1 MRTENVSPRASMLIE
16 SMRDLGYS
24 LETALADIIDNS
36 IAANADSIDIFADPS
51 DETPRIAIVDNG
63 CGMTEAELL
72 DAMRAGSQ
80 NPLSSRKAND
90 LGRFGLGLKTASFSQ
105 CRRLSVITRRDDK
118 MSAAIWDLDHV
129 AKTDRWEVLM
139 PSDPSALPLASRLIG
154 NGTIVIWEQ
163 MDRLHGGLGTGLL
176 VRRLSEA
183 ASHLELVF
191 HRFLSGEVGQRKV
204 RISLN
209 NTPLKPLDPF
219 ASTLKATQ
227 RLEPEILA
235 VNGHPVTIQAF
246 TLPHFSK
253 IESKEDWERLA
264 GEAGHLRNQGFY
276 LYRERRL
283 IIWGTW
289 FGLARHRPLTN
300 LSRVRIDMPKE
311 LDPEWKIDVKKASA
325 QPPAILRERLRQ
337 LVEKIGAS
345 SKRVYTHK
353 GKKLNIDGRLDVW
366 SRVQDKGEIKYHFN
380 KEHPSF
386 QSLVDGLPDAQ
397 RSRLIALVELM
408 ESMLP
413 FDSIFADRGG
423 DPKAIV
429 TNGIADESLALLA
442 RDTYLQLNG
451 GSDRSAKILD
461 MMAMCEPFSLRW
473 QDTLSMLK
481 TAFSWES

>member
-1 MRTENVSPRASMLIE
+1 MLIE

-36 IAANADSIDIFADPS
+36 IAAGADSIEIFSDPS
-51 DETPRIAIVDNG
+51 DDTPRIAVVDNG
-63 CGMTEAELL
+63 HGMTEAELL

-80 NPLSSRKAND
+80 NPLASRKAHD

-105 CRRLSVITRRDDK
+105 CRRLTVITKRAGK

-129 AKTDRWEVLM
+129 AKTDRWEVLI
-139 PSDPSALPLASRLIG
+139 PTDPSKLPLSSKLSG
-154 NGTIVIWEQ
+154 DGTIVAWEQ
-163 MDRLHGGLGTGLL
+163 MDRLHGGLGSGLL

-183 ASHLELVF
+183 ATHLELVF
-191 HRFLSGEVGQRKV
+191 HRFLSGELGQRK
-204 RISLN
+204 IKMFLN

-219 ASTLKATQ
+219 ASSHKSTQ
-227 RLEPEILA
+227 KLEAEILTIH
-235 VNGHPVTIQAF
+235 GHPVTIQAF

-253 IESKEDWERLA
+253 LKSKDEWDRLA
-264 GEAGHLRNQGFY
+264 GEAGHIRNQGFY

-289 FGLARHRPLTN
+289 LGLARHRPLTN

-311 LDPEWKIDVKKASA
+311 LDAEWKIDVKKASA
-325 QPPAILRERLRQ
+325 QPPAILRDRLRQ
-337 LVEKIGAS
+337 LVDKIGAS

-380 KEHPSF
+380 TEHPSF
-386 QSLVDGLPDAQ
+386 TSLMDALPEAQ
-397 RSRLIALVELM
+397 RPRLRALVQIM

-429 TNGIADESLALLA
+429 ANVVADESLAVLA
-442 RDTYLQLNG
+442 KDTYQQLNG
-451 GSDRSAKILD
+451 GTDRSAKILD
-461 MMAMCEPFSLRW
+461 MMAMCEPFSARW
-473 QDTLSMLK
+473 QDTLRILE
-481 TAFSWES
+481 TAFAWES